1 MRLQCLPVL
10 EPVHVY
16 RVLATDSAERDLEEI
31 RDYLINTLSNPLAFT
46 NLLDSI
52 RTAYETLQENPCA
65 FPSCEDR
72 RLSRIGYRKCVLRRY
87 LFIYRFDEAAGII
100 HVIRYFHELQDYWSK
115 L

>member
-31 RDYLINTLSNPLAFT
+31 GGYLIKILCNPLAFS

-52 RTAYETLQENPCA
+52 REAYETLQENPYA
-65 FPSCEDR
+65 FASCEDSR
-72 RLSRIGYRKCVLRRY
+72 SWRIG
-87 LFIYRFDEAAGII
+87 
-100 HVIRYFHELQDYWSK
+100 
-115 L
+115 